1 MIDHYDTTNR
11 NLTIMATGN
20 RAIMK
25 SQNICDTVESPLDDV
40 CNKTDLRTEE
50 GMMDTKTK
58 DSFLS
63 KAINQRKPKLHKDK
77 RGNLGKHFIFILTIL
92 LVEYSVTVNLPYY

>member
-1 MIDHYDTTNR
+1 MIDYYDTTNR

-25 SQNICDTVESPLDDV
+25 SQSICDTVESPMDDV
-40 CNKTDLRTEE
+40 CNKTDLQTEE
-50 GMMDTKTK
+50 EMMDTKTN

-63 KAINQRKPKLHKDK
+63 KAINQRKPNLHKNK
-77 RGNLGKHFIFILTIL
+77 RGNLGKYFIFILTVV
-92 LVEYSVTVNLPYY
+92 LVE

>member
-25 SQNICDTVESPLDDV
+25 SQNICDTIESPLDDV
-40 CNKTDLRTEE
+40 CNKTDLQREE
-50 GMMDTKTK
+50 EMMDTKTK

-63 KAINQRKPKLHKDK
+63 KAINQRKPKLHKNK
-77 RGNLGKHFIFILTIL
+77 RGNLSKNFFLDYLI
-92 LVEYSVTVNLPYY
+92 S

>member
-1 MIDHYDTTNR
+1 MIDYYDTTNR

-25 SQNICDTVESPLDDV
+25 SQSICDTVESPMDDV
-40 CNKTDLRTEE
+40 CNKTDLQTEE
-50 GMMDTKTK
+50 EMMDTKTN

-63 KAINQRKPKLHKDK
+63 KAINQRKPYLHKNK
-77 RGNLGKHFIFILTIL
+77 RGNLGKYFIFISTVL
-92 LVEYSVTVNLPYY
+92 LAE

>member
-25 SQNICDTVESPLDDV
+25 SQNICDTIESPLDDV
-40 CNKTDLRTEE
+40 CNKTDLQREE
-50 GMMDTKTK
+50 EMMDTKTK

-63 KAINQRKPKLHKDK
+63 KAINQRKPKLHKNK
-77 RGNLGKHFIFILTIL
+77 RGNLGNNFFLTIL
-92 LVEYSVTVNLPYY
+92 SVE